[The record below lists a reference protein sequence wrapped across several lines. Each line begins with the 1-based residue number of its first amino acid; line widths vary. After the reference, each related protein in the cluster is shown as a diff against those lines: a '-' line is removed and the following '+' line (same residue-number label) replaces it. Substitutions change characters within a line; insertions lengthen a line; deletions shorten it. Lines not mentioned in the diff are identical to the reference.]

1 MKLTPETLGIC
12 RSTLNITQ
20 GELGRRVGVTG
31 SMISAIERQDRTLTA
46 DVERKVREAFRVSD
60 AEISSFI
67 GAYDRF
73 KQIAIRNYKG
83 EDGYEN

>member
-12 RSTLNITQ
+12 RSTLDITQ

-46 DVERKVREAFRVSD
+46 DVERRIREAFRVSD
-60 AEISSFI
+60 DELVSFI
-67 GAYDRF
+67 RAHARF
-73 KQIAIRNYKG
+73 KQTAQIKG
-83 EDGYEN
+83 K